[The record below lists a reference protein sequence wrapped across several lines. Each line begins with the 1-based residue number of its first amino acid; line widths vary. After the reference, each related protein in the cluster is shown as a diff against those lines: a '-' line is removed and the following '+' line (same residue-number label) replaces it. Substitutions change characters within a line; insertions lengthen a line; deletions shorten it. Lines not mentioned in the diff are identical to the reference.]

1 MKRISLEEHVRVQH
15 KITPFSTYLRQI
27 VYGGTDGIVT
37 TFAVVA
43 GFTGAQSGGVATYS
57 ILTVL
62 LFGLANLF
70 ADGTSMAVGDFLS
83 SRSEIDVYKRQKKQ
97 ELAEIENDPE
107 YEKEQTIS
115 ILMQKGFSKQKA
127 KELTEIYATNKEYWL
142 EFMMNYELKLPDI
155 EDEKS
160 HISALT
166 TFLSFLIF
174 GFIPLVPYLFVP
186 ETFVAFTYSG
196 ISAITA
202 MVGIGLLRW
211 LITKQPLWRAVGET
225 VLLATLS
232 AAIAYV
238 VGTFFRE

>member
-1 MKRISLEEHVRVQH
+1 MKETLEEHVRTHHGV
-15 KITPFSTYLRQI
+15 TPVTTYLRQI

-83 SRSEIDVYKRQKKQ
+83 SRSEVDVYKRQKKQ
-97 ELAEIENDPE
+97 EQKEIEDMPE
-107 YEKEQTIS
+107 FEKDQTIA
-115 ILMQKGFSKQKA
+115 ILISKGFSKQKA
-127 KELTEIYATNKEYWL
+127 KELTEIYASNKEYWL
-142 EFMMNYELKLPDI
+142 EFMMNYELQLPNI

-166 TFLSFLIF
+166 TFVSFLIF
-174 GFIPLVPYLFVP
+174 GFIPLIPYLFIKEP
-186 ETFVAFTYSG
+186 FTAFTYSG
-196 ISAITA
+196 ISALMA
-202 MVGIGLLRW
+202 MVLIGLLRW
-211 LITKQPLWRAVGET
+211 YITKQQLWRAVGET

-232 AAIAYV
+232 AAIAYI
-238 VGTFFRE
+238 VGTFFSV